1 MEWIT
6 RAGLTLGTFPALK
19 AIAPGLEV
27 YITTRAGGVSGAPF
41 ESLNLGGKLGDRQAH
56 ISANRKLLLDGLGI
70 SSRMLARTG
79 QIHGSEIAVV
89 TRGGYYEGFDGFATE
104 KTGLALAIST
114 ADCYSVVIYSP
125 PERSL
130 AAIHVGRRGA
140 ERNVIGNTIGLMRS
154 RFKIDTTYAIAVIG
168 PGICGNCYT
177 VSRTD
182 ALRFPKEARRFAR
195 GAWHLD
201 LASFI
206 VRELSSHGIRRRN
219 IFSSKLCTAC
229 DPVRFF
235 SHRRDGG
242 VTGRHWT
249 LAMVRPLAGMGER
262 CD

>member
-6 RAGLTLGTFPALK
+6 RKGLTLGTFPALK

-41 ESLNLGGKLGDRQAH
+41 ASLNLGGTLGDPRAH
-56 ISANRKLLLDGLGI
+56 IDANRKLLLESLGI

-79 QIHGSEIAVV
+79 QIHGSEIAIA
-89 TRGGYYEGFDGFATE
+89 TRGGYYEGFDGFVTDRA
-104 KTGLALAIST
+104 GLALAIST

-140 ERNVIGNTIGLMRS
+140 ERDIIGNAIGLMRS
-154 RFKIDTTYAIAVIG
+154 IFKIDTTYAVAIIG
-168 PGICGNCYT
+168 PGICRRCYT

-182 ALRFPKEARRFAR
+182 ALRFPKEVRRLAR

-229 DPVRFF
+229 EPAHFF

-249 LAMVRPLAGMGER
+249 LAIIRPPGEKG
-262 CD
+262 